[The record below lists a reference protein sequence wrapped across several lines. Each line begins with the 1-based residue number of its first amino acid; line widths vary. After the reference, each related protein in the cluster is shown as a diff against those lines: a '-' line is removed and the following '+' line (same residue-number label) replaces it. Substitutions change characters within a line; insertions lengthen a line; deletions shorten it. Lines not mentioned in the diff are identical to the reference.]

1 MTLSCGF
8 TGLPVPNIT
17 WTRNGDPNI
26 RGVATTVTTGNRS
39 ELTVR
44 EVTHEQDRDG
54 VYRCTANNMI
64 GRVSLVDFT
73 VQGKP
78 YLSPTAYAC
87 NHGHYTV
94 LPEPVIE
101 LRISPSDTFV
111 SIRWIYQS
119 SGSSHMTGVEVEM
132 WRDGVRVTNRT
143 LGPNEITTTLS
154 SLQPLTRYTFTV
166 YVVTAVGRSEPVS
179 VDASTLSLSKSL
191 THHLYIMSE
200 LVLL

>member
-39 ELTVR
+39 ELTVQ

-78 YLSPTAYAC
+78 HLSPTAYAC

-94 LPEPVIE
+94 LPEPVIG
-101 LRISPSDTFV
+101 LRSSPSDTFV
-111 SIRWIYQS
+111 SIRWILLS
-119 SGSSHMTGVEVEM
+119 SGSSRRTGVEVEI

-143 LGPNEITTTLS
+143 LRPNEMTTRFDP
-154 SLQPLTRYTFTV
+154 LQPLTHYTFTV
-166 YVVTAVGRSEPVS
+166 YVVTAVGRSESVS
-179 VDASTLSLSKSL
+179 VDVSTLPLSKSL
-191 THHLYIMSE
+191 THHLYNYY
-200 LVLL
+200 V